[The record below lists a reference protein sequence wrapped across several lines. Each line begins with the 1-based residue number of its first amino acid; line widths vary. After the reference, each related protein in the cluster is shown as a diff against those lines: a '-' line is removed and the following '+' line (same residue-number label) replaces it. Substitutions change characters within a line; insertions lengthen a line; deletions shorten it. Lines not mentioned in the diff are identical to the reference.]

1 MPRSFNERT
10 SAKPAACRG
19 CCGVDGGRDTLAHFL
34 PVAALVQAQG
44 VGPPHA
50 LGVGAASFR
59 GVEGLEAI
67 DEQEMGVGVAALV
80 GVDRRHP
87 ERLAVAGEV
96 GEDGR
101 AHGPLLVQCGV
112 AGQRDDEFVSEAD
125 AVGVGVPL
133 RCAPRWRTWR
143 RLSGQRASR
152 PGWHRLTWR

>member
-1 MPRSFNERT
+1 M
-10 SAKPAACRG
+10 
-19 CCGVDGGRDTLAHFL
+19 
-34 PVAALVQAQG
+34 
-44 VGPPHA
+44 
-50 LGVGAASFR
+50 
-59 GVEGLEAI
+59 
-67 DEQEMGVGVAALV
+67 GVAALV

-133 RCAPRWRTWR
+133 AA
-143 RLSGQRASR
+143 RLDGGPGGGFQVSGGAVQDG
-152 PGWHRLTWR
+152 PV